1 MTIEELIDQHGD
13 GILRLCLMYLG
24 DRQLAEDA
32 FQETFLRA
40 WKHLPQFRGDSS
52 PKTWL
57 TRIAMNICRSTLRAG
72 WFRLLKRSQDVD
84 ELFAMA
90 APEAG
95 HDLDLTRELCAL
107 PGKYREVILLYYYEN
122 LNTREIAETLHLPA
136 NTVSTR
142 LRAAKKLLHTAL
154 EGGDAHE
161 A

>member
-1 MTIEELIDQHGD
+1 MTIEALIDQYGD

-32 FQETFLRA
+32 FQETFLKA
-40 WKHLPQFRGDSS
+40 WKHLPSFRGNSS

-57 TRIAMNICRSTLRAG
+57 TRIALNTCRSMLRTG
-72 WFRLLKRSQDVD
+72 WLRLLRKTQDIESLLD
-84 ELFAMA
+84 LSG
-90 APEAG
+90 PEEPPG
-95 HDLDLTRELCAL
+95 LDLTREVCSL

-122 LNTREIAETLHLPA
+122 LNTREIAELLHLPA

-142 LRAAKKLLHTAL
+142 LRAAKKLLRTAL
-154 EGGDAHE
+154 EGGDDHE

>member
-1 MTIEELIDQHGD
+1 MTIEALIDQYGD

-32 FQETFLRA
+32 FQETFLKA
-40 WKHLPQFRGDSS
+40 WKHLPSFRGNSS

-57 TRIAMNICRSTLRAG
+57 TRIALNTCRSMLRTG
-72 WFRLLKRSQDVD
+72 WLRLLRKTQDIESLLD
-84 ELFAMA
+84 LSG
-90 APEAG
+90 PE
-95 HDLDLTRELCAL
+95 DPPSLDLTREVCSL

-122 LNTREIAETLHLPA
+122 LNTREIAELLHLPA

-142 LRAAKKLLHTAL
+142 LRAAKKLLRTAL
-154 EGGDAHE
+154 EGGDDHE